1 LVAIP
6 NYSQTR
12 RLKSQVRYYHL
23 ALIIGLVFH
32 GTLMFFTFEKTYD
45 AYVHIFFAE
54 HYAEHWFETWNY
66 KWYTGFTVTSYPPLV
81 HQIIALLSY
90 VVGLKL
96 GFLAWGMV
104 VVLLFVRGV
113 YRFSLLWVDQR
124 SAEYAALAAVFCSS
138 FTEAIHV
145 FGQLPSMTGLALLL
159 NACPE
164 IYNWLRHRSKIH
176 FVKAVLVLALT
187 TTAHHVSTIFGMV
200 FFVFPVLGLALIDR
214 AVEEKGSIDELKT
227 NDFLKQVWKNLPRIM
242 FFGGVSL
249 FILISVVFPYWY
261 WSKTDPIT
269 QVSIPHGSRDSF
281 IETLSSGLV
290 FFLIPWGM
298 MLFFLPYLFKNV
310 FRKRNI
316 FLGLSFT
323 LMFLLGTGGTTPIP
337 KMLLGETAFNILTLD
352 RFTLWATILALPFWG
367 AFLRDLFEGT
377 FYHYL
382 KDVWSGWVYRFTKL
396 IVVGGILAFSL
407 FIVNIG
413 YFRSLQPDTIDI
425 EPITNFL
432 NKSKHYEWRY
442 LTLGFGDQMAWL
454 AANTNALSVD
464 GNYHSVRRL
473 PEMTSRAVERLENA
487 KYQGMEGIGALQQ
500 FLTVPEK
507 YNLKYIF
514 SNDKFY
520 DPLLYFAGWQYLQQ
534 LENGIAI
541 WERPDVA
548 PLPSILPQK
557 IIPDYQRMIWG
568 IVPITV
574 LILVIL
580 AKLISFLYREYFN
593 IEKRAIVPHM
603 SLSDTWSI
611 HLIWIGF
618 MVCVFSVSTGF
629 ISYYN
634 QDRVSPDNLVN
645 AYFHAIDYKNFEKAH
660 DYFDPDGRKSLDQFM
675 LEISLEDG
683 ILASYAKLDSIDIK
697 YRKGNNEDETI
708 AHVKAH
714 WITALMTYDT
724 EHSLQL
730 KKKGRHW
737 YLLPD
742 DIEKRIPSDQFI
754 QRQELSYFSQGRRK
768 AIVDLTEREDILDRP
783 KLDIISSSLVKVDSN
798 FHVIGEI
805 INIDSDPAYITVSAS
820 LYDEQDN
827 ELVSYNAK
835 DILVHNLLPKES
847 TPFRIDFES
856 TQWTSSYGQTFNP
869 MEKNPMSFNSPPK
882 KFVVNVKS
890 VVNDKRQYKSMGLKD
905 VVIGNDSVSGELV
918 NYGTREIN
926 IPHIITAY
934 YQDGEIEWVE
944 SEYLPKGIRPQ
955 RKKAFQFRKAELG
968 NIKMLERG
976 TDENL
981 IINGSSRKYLDNPHR
996 YKNQNKS
1003 IEIFPD
1009 GYAAS
1014 GNID

>member
-1 LVAIP
+1 
-6 NYSQTR
+6 
-12 RLKSQVRYYHL
+12 
-23 ALIIGLVFH
+23 
-32 GTLMFFTFEKTYD
+32 MFFTFEKTYD
-45 AYVHIFFAE
+45 AYVHIFFAD
-54 HYAEHWFETWNY
+54 HYAENWFETWNY
-66 KWYTGFTVTSYPPLV
+66 KWYTGFTITSYPPLV

-96 GFLAWGMV
+96 GFLTWGMM

-113 YRFSLLWVDQR
+113 YRFSMLWVDQR
-124 SAEYAALAAVFCSS
+124 SAEYAALGAVFCSS
-138 FTEAIHV
+138 FIEAIHV
-145 FGQLPSMTGLALLL
+145 FGQLPSMTGLSLLL

-214 AVEEKGSIDELKT
+214 AVEEKGSIDDLKVK
-227 NDFLKQVWKNLPRIM
+227 DFIQQVWTNLPRIM

-298 MLFFLPYLFKNV
+298 MLFFLPYLFKNA

-316 FLGLSFT
+316 FLGLSLA

-352 RFTLWATILALPFWG
+352 RFTLWATMLALPFWG
-367 AFLRDLFEGT
+367 AFLRDLFEGA
-377 FYHYL
+377 FYDYL
-382 KDVWSGWVYRFTKL
+382 KDIWSGWVYRFTKL
-396 IVVGGILAFSL
+396 IVVGGVLAFSL

-413 YFRSLQPDTIDI
+413 YFRSLQPDTIEVD
-425 EPITNFL
+425 PITNFL

-454 AANTNALSVD
+454 AANTKALSVD

-507 YNLKYIF
+507 YHLKYIF

-520 DPLLYFAGWQYLQQ
+520 DPLLYFTGWQYLQQ

-557 IIPDYQRMIWG
+557 QIPDYQRMIWG
-568 IVPITV
+568 IVPISV
-574 LILVIL
+574 LILVVL
-580 AKLISFLYREYFN
+580 TKLISFLYRQYFN
-593 IEKRAIVPHM
+593 IDKTAIVPYR
-603 SLSDTWSI
+603 SLSDVWSI
-611 HLIWIGF
+611 HLLWIGF
-618 MVCVFSVSTGF
+618 MLCVFMGTTGF
-629 ISYYN
+629 MTYHN
-634 QDRVSPDNLVN
+634 QDRVSPDNLIK
-645 AYFHAIDYKNFEKAH
+645 AYFHAIDYKYFEKAH
-660 DYFDPDGRKSLDQFM
+660 DYYDQENRKSIDQFM

-683 ILASYAKLDSIDIK
+683 ILASYAKLDSIAIDYK
-697 YRKGNNEDETI
+697 SGKRDDELI
-708 AHVKAH
+708 AEVSAH

-724 EHSLQL
+724 EHTLRL
-730 KKKGRHW
+730 KKKGRNW
-737 YLLPD
+737 VLLPEGV
-742 DIEKRIPSDQFI
+742 EKRIPADQFI
-754 QRQELSYFSQGRRK
+754 QRQELSYFNQGRRK

-783 KLDIISSSLVKVDSN
+783 KIDIISSSLVRMDSSY
-798 FHVIGEI
+798 HVIGEVV
-805 INIDSDPAYITVSAS
+805 NIDNDPSYITVSAS
-820 LYDEQDN
+820 LYDANDN

-835 DILVHNLLPKES
+835 DIIVHNLLPRER

-856 TQWTSSYGQTFNP
+856 TQWTNGSGQTFNP
-869 MEKNPMSFNSPPK
+869 TEFNPMSFDNPPV

-890 VVNDKRQYKSMGLKD
+890 VVNDKKQYKSTGLKN
-905 VVIGNDSVSGELV
+905 VVIGEEKISGELV

-926 IPHIITAY
+926 IPHIIAAY
-934 YQDGEIEWVE
+934 YKNGEIVWVE
-944 SEYLPKGIRPQ
+944 NNYLPRGIRPQ
-955 RKKAFQFRKAELG
+955 RKKAFEFGKADIDVVKTVG
-968 NIKMLERG
+968 TG

-981 IINGSSRKYLDNPHR
+981 IINGTSRMYVENPNR
-996 YKNQNKS
+996 NKKQKRT

-1014 GNID
+1014 GNVD

>member
-1 LVAIP
+1 M
-6 NYSQTR
+6 
-12 RLKSQVRYYHL
+12 KSQVRYYHL

-45 AYVHIFFAE
+45 AYVHIFFAD
-54 HYAEHWFETWNY
+54 HYAENWFETWNY
-66 KWYTGFTVTSYPPLV
+66 KWYTGFTITSYPPLV

-96 GFLAWGMV
+96 GFLTWGMM

-113 YRFSLLWVDQR
+113 YRFSMLWVDQR

-138 FTEAIHV
+138 FVEAIHV
-145 FGQLPSMTGLALLL
+145 FGQLPSMTGLSLLL

-200 FFVFPVLGLALIDR
+200 FFVFPVLGLALLDR
-214 AVEEKGSIDELKT
+214 AVEEKGSIDDLKVK
-227 NDFLKQVWKNLPRIM
+227 DFILQVWKNLPRVIL
-242 FFGGVSL
+242 FGAVSL

-298 MLFFLPYLFKNV
+298 MLFFLPYLFKNA

-316 FLGLSFT
+316 FLGLSLA
-323 LMFLLGTGGTTPIP
+323 LMFLLGTGGTTPLP
-337 KMLLGETAFNILTLD
+337 KMLLGDTAFNILTLD
-352 RFTLWATILALPFWG
+352 RFTLWATMLALPFWG

-382 KDVWSGWVYRFTKL
+382 KDIWAGWVYRFTQFL
-396 IVVGGILAFSL
+396 VIGGILAFSL
-407 FIVNIG
+407 FIINIG
-413 YFRSLQPDTIDI
+413 YFRSLQPESI
-425 EPITNFL
+425 ETDPITNFL

-454 AANTNALSVD
+454 AANTQALSVD

-500 FLTVPEK
+500 FLTVPDK

-520 DPLLYFAGWQYLQQ
+520 DPLLYFTGWQYLQV

-548 PLPSILPQK
+548 PLPSILPRK
-557 IIPDYQRMIWG
+557 TIPDYQRMIWG

-580 AKLISFLYREYFN
+580 MKLFSFLYRQYFKL
-593 IEKRAIVPHM
+593 EKKAIVKTGNLP
-603 SLSDTWSI
+603 DVWSI
-611 HLIWIGF
+611 HMIWIGF
-618 MVCVFSVSTGF
+618 MACVFIGSTGF
-629 ISYYN
+629 MTYYN
-634 QDRVSPDNLVN
+634 QDRISPDNLIK
-645 AYFHAIDYKNFEKAH
+645 AYFHAIDYKYFETAH
-660 DYFDPDGRKSLDQFM
+660 QFYDPENRKSIDQFM

-683 ILASYAKLDSIDIK
+683 ILASYAKLDGIDINYK
-697 YRKGNNEDETI
+697 KGDQKDELI
-708 AHVKAH
+708 AEVKAD

-724 EHSLQL
+724 EHTLRL
-730 KKKGRHW
+730 KKKGTYW
-737 YLLPD
+737 YLLPEGV
-742 DIEKRIPSDQFI
+742 EKRIPSDQFI
-754 QRQELSYFSQGRRK
+754 QRPELSFFNQGRRK
-768 AIVDLTEREDILDRP
+768 AVVDLTEREDVLDRP
-783 KLDIISSSLVKVDSN
+783 QVDIISSSLVSMDSS
-798 FHVIGEI
+798 FHVVGEI
-805 INIDSDPAYITVSAS
+805 QNIDNDPSYITVSAT
-820 LYDEQDN
+820 LYDENNN

-835 DILVHNLLPKES
+835 DIVVHNLLPKER

-856 TQWTSSYGQTFNP
+856 TQWVNEQGQTFNP
-869 MEKNPMSFNSPPK
+869 SEFNPMTFESTPT

-890 VVNDKRQYKSMGLKD
+890 IVTDVRQYKSMGIQNTEFGD
-905 VVIGNDSVSGELV
+905 QQVTGEMI

-926 IPHIITAY
+926 IPHLLLGY
-934 YQDGEIEWVE
+934 YKNNQVYWVDDT
-944 SEYLPKGIRPQ
+944 YLERGIRPQ
-955 RKKAFQFRKAELG
+955 RKKPFE
-968 NIKMLERG
+968 IKIIEKESIKIISVG
-976 TDENL
+976 TDDNM
-981 IINGSSRKYLDNPHR
+981 IINGTARSYIQNPNRNKYN
-996 YKNQNKS
+996 NKG
-1003 IEIFPD
+1003 IQIFPD

-1014 GNID
+1014 GNSE